1 MNINDYV
8 YVHLFDLEKALVGME
23 RLREDRFGRIV
34 DKKIIPNIGGN
45 DVIAYSVCMIKTNKV
60 IQVRSDNVS
69 TSIISIHELIETI
82 GKARISSEKRNELL
96 DQINDVVRD

>member
-34 DKKIIPNIGGN
+34 DKKFIHNI
-45 DVIAYSVCMIKTNKV
+45 
-60 IQVRSDNVS
+60 
-69 TSIISIHELIETI
+69 
-82 GKARISSEKRNELL
+82 
-96 DQINDVVRD
+96 